1 MTQRVFRAEVSA
13 SVQNAGT
20 AQVEANATELAT
32 LKKQLGTTRT
42 ELNKLRKDV
51 QALQERLS
59 VPTLEVLDSP
69 EENQQRFS
77 I

>member
-13 SVQNAGT
+13 SVQNAST
-20 AQVEANATELAT
+20 EQVEANATELAT
-32 LKKQLGTTRT
+32 LKKQLSTTRT

-59 VPTLEVLDSP
+59 VPTLEVLGSP
-69 EENQQRFS
+69 EESQ
-77 I
+77 